1 MSIPELRATSAMP
14 VYEPPRRLERRS
26 GRSGLVPRD
35 PVTPEQPTPETPEPR
50 TASRDRDRFRAHIAL
65 VILWA
70 GLIVAIVAYALARES
85 IGALIL
91 ALFVAW
97 LARVPWASARS
108 GERDAAAQSR
118 QIAFVP

>member
-14 VYEPPRRLERRS
+14 VYEPARRLERRS
-26 GRSGLVPRD
+26 ARSDLVRRD
-35 PVTPEQPTPETPEPR
+35 RPTPDQPTAETPGPQ
-50 TASRDRDRFRAHIAL
+50 TTPRDRFRAHIAL
-65 VILWA
+65 VVLWA
-70 GLIVAIVAYALARES
+70 CLIVAIVAYALARES

-118 QIAFVP
+118 QITFVP